1 MNKTTNRTDHL
12 DRNAHLV
19 ISVFHAH
26 SRNCNVYLHFNR
38 IFNWVLIGEKL
49 FIKTDDSVR
58 LKHTVVFSSEPKK
71 EPDWKDFSPGH
82 LQFLDEQAEQERLG
96 GQSEAIERLA
106 GRREEEH
113 SSVVLTAQE
122 RACECHVVQF
132 LQELP

>member
-1 MNKTTNRTDHL
+1 MNRLMNKTTNPTDPL
-12 DRNAHLV
+12 DRNAQLV

-26 SRNCNVYLHFNR
+26 SRNC
-38 IFNWVLIGEKL
+38 
-49 FIKTDDSVR
+49 TR
-58 LKHTVVFSSEPKK
+58 LKHTVVFSSEPQK

-96 GQSEAIERLA
+96 GQSEAIERLT

-122 RACECHVVQF
+122 RARECHVVQF